1 MNITSFER
9 QNKELK
15 AEKKS
20 STHKNRKKHQSMG
33 SDVEYDNGNISP
45 LYSNWDQVC
54 ILDVCARG
62 QPFLIRFFGLG
73 NAGTFASAPALH
85 NRASKI
91 VRLLSTWRYN
101 GFRLVAFGQPIGA
114 LVFRA

>member
-9 QNKELK
+9 QNKEQK
-15 AEKKS
+15 GEKKS

-54 ILDVCARG
+54 IFGAA
-62 QPFLIRFFGLG
+62 IR
-73 NAGTFASAPALH
+73 AE
-85 NRASKI
+85 
-91 VRLLSTWRYN
+91 Y
-101 GFRLVAFGQPIGA
+101 FRF
-114 LVFRA
+114 